1 MGTKSKD
8 SGVGEG
14 TQSSK
19 ASVSQSAAAV
29 EAIRRM
35 VDARAS
41 SPLSGLLVDV
51 ISTDMLR
58 NQKQRDS
65 MLRDLVAKLVP
76 DDINPE
82 IWDLWLTGGPA
93 PFDGIGIERVL
104 DTSRGLS
111 RPLLRS
117 GTKRQ
122 KSLARFRKARAKVA
136 SAEKELATAESA
148 LKEAVIADAALL
160 EYVVFEHLVSI
171 MKPMFAMGP
180 AWILMRALSAH
191 VPEKVFE
198 VATVMTADE
207 DIPAEREKVAAER
220 AKETERVLAMLD
232 LWGGDHEFEEELRSA
247 VAEVTKRYSNRE
259 REGRVARSPA
269 TFTRSIGDVAATDD
283 HTAVVDGMRRRVDPP
298 N

>member
-8 SGVGEG
+8 RGVGDG
-14 TQSSK
+14 TQSSE
-19 ASVSQSAAAV
+19 ATLSQSAAAV

-51 ISTDMLR
+51 SSTDMLR
-58 NQKQRDS
+58 DPNQRES
-65 MLRDLVAKLVP
+65 TLRDLVAKLVP
-76 DDINPE
+76 VDINPE

-93 PFDGIGIERVL
+93 PFDGLGIERVS

-122 KSLARFRKARAKVA
+122 KTLARVRKARAKVA
-136 SAEKELATAESA
+136 SAEEELATAESA
-148 LKEAVIADAALL
+148 LQEAVIADAALL

-171 MKPMFAMGP
+171 MRPMFAMGP

-191 VPEKVFE
+191 VPEEVFE
-198 VATVMTADE
+198 VATVMTANE
-207 DIPAEREKVAAER
+207 DIPAVRKKVTAER
-220 AKETERVLAMLD
+220 ARETELVLATLD
-232 LWGGDHEFEEELRSA
+232 LWGGDVEFEEELRSA
-247 VAEVTKRYSNRE
+247 VAEVTKRYSDRD
-259 REGRVARSPA
+259 REGRIARSPA
-269 TFTRSIGDVAATDD
+269 TFARSLRDVPTADD
-283 HTAVVDGMRRRVDPP
+283 RTAVVNGMRRRGSSGT
-298 N
+298 